1 LSARLHA
8 ARRRSVRGRC
18 RLARA
23 EVERAR
29 QQRAQRERP
38 VRRRVQRD
46 AHQRRVAHLR
56 ATGAGVSRG
65 SFTAALGVP
74 AQATPERPAGAAAPV
89 ARGLDA
95 RTLLASRSRAGM
107 SALTKSR
114 KGRRRARTRRLYER
128 SEASGMAC
136 GEAELPCRLSVA
148 LPPLAAVRMLLPAV
162 APPPPS
168 TPPPLPGA
176 PAPPPKPSSSAA
188 ACGAYSAEVRRRCA
202 AHW

>member
-1 LSARLHA
+1 
-8 ARRRSVRGRC
+8 
-18 RLARA
+18 
-23 EVERAR
+23 
-29 QQRAQRERP
+29 
-38 VRRRVQRD
+38 
-46 AHQRRVAHLR
+46 
-56 ATGAGVSRG
+56 
-65 SFTAALGVP
+65 
-74 AQATPERPAGAAAPV
+74 
-89 ARGLDA
+89 
-95 RTLLASRSRAGM
+95 M

-148 LPPLAAVRMLLPAV
+148 LPPLA
-162 APPPPS
+162 S